1 MSISIP
7 SVDEEAWQKL
17 EAGTAHSLNRL
28 RALKT
33 LVDAGIEAGV
43 LIAPIVPGISSHP
56 RKLDSTLRAIADHG
70 AAFIGSCLQHLEGG
84 TRTHFLNVL
93 RTEHPILV
101 ESYGRLYAGKYA
113 APQYAW
119 PGSFR
124 TWHPQGTTPN
134 RASTFNAASQGN
146 RGSENVHT
154 AKAFTIPT
162 ENTCTSRLILLTDQS
177 RVRRSYAIFRCVL
190 KRVLK
195 PSLVDCLVKMAS
207 SRRRASATKS
217 DRRPPL
223 NTPTLT
229 VAPRPTSPS
238 LVCSQQYR

>member
-134 RASTFNAASQGN
+134 RASTFNAASQGT
-146 RGSENVHT
+146 T
-154 AKAFTIPT
+154 A
-162 ENTCTSRLILLTDQS
+162 
-177 RVRRSYAIFRCVL
+177 
-190 KRVLK
+190 
-195 PSLVDCLVKMAS
+195 
-207 SRRRASATKS
+207 
-217 DRRPPL
+217 DRRTF
-223 NTPTLT
+223 TPQKLSPFRQKTL
-229 VAPRPTSPS
+229 ALRD
-238 LVCSQQYR
+238 